1 MISVSIIPSKR
12 VTCPFL
18 AHHDRPP
25 FSGRPSLTEHCG
37 HGWTSSL
44 LRPVASDPYQAFHV
58 GTAVDLRRAPYL
70 SASKG
75 QGNP

>member
-1 MISVSIIPSKR
+1 MAGPPVCSAQSR
-12 VTCPFL
+12 V
-18 AHHDRPP
+18 
-25 FSGRPSLTEHCG
+25 
-37 HGWTSSL
+37 
-44 LRPVASDPYQAFHV
+44 DPYQAFHV